1 MSILQIARPLPHAA
15 GRYFNKRVLL
25 SVSGALLPAVVLS
38 LQVITVFSGEAYG
51 DGSCTVLPSGA
62 VVCKTGGGGG
72 PATTTTTT
80 PTTTE
85 RPGPPSAPLPPYY
98 VVYVPC
104 DECVSGG
111 TDEIC
116 TARGSVGFDPNIPAD
131 WVPGDPLPDGDTLLQ
146 LEEEVSSTT
155 GKALGLVPNS
165 APNVGDPCNEHTPPP
180 PPPPSPA
187 EAWAAAVKDLP
198 VPQIRSNPVTSGLV
212 QLETWFW
219 LGNDQVGVPVTVTAA
234 AGGGSVTATVYPVSY
249 TWDFGPPGAVPV
261 TSYTAGAPGSA
272 SNASAV
278 YTYADKGTYEVTVAV
293 TWSGSY
299 TFDKGAPIALPP
311 VSEEQSF
318 PYEVREVRSVL
329 GGSS

>member
-1 MSILQIARPLPHAA
+1 LSSEQFARSFPYEPG
-15 GRYFNKRVLL
+15 GRLNKRRL
-25 SVSGALLPAVVLS
+25 SFALGALAVAAVLS
-38 LQVITVFSGEAYG
+38 AQLITASAGVAYG
-51 DGSCTVLPSGA
+51 EGTCTVLASGA
-62 VVCKTGGGGG
+62 VVCTTGGGGG
-72 PATTTTTT
+72 GGAGTTTTTV
-80 PTTTE
+80 P
-85 RPGPPSAPLPPYY
+85 PGSPPSAHLQPYY
-98 VVYVPC
+98 IVYVPC

-116 TARGSVGFDPNIPAD
+116 TAQGTVGFDPKIPAD

-155 GKALGLVPNS
+155 GKVLGVVPDS
-165 APNVGDPCNEHTPPP
+165 APNVGGPCNGHAPTPAP

-198 VPQIRSNPVTSGLV
+198 VPQIRSNPVAAGLV

-219 LGNDQVGVPVTVTAA
+219 LGNDAAGIPVTVTAA
-234 AGGGSVTATVYPVSY
+234 AGGGSVTATVYPASY
-249 TWDFGPPGAVPV
+249 TWDFGPPGAGAV

-272 SNASAV
+272 SSASAV
-278 YTYADKGTYEVTVAV
+278 YTYVDKGTYEVTVAV
-293 TWSGSY
+293 NWSGSY
-299 TFDKGAPIALPP
+299 TFDKGAPIALRA

-329 GGSS
+329 GGPS